1 MWDFTLT
8 FSHRLGI
15 TWFALV
21 STKPAC
27 NHHNAGRHSQVPFF
41 IAKIAGQGADDAD
54 GINDGFLKKLSIK
67 PNHWS
72 CNMLV
77 LHKNCK
83 LVHGP
88 WVQYSQILQSSWNTW
103 HLLWNL
109 LVRELVSLMDYSI
122 HPQYKDSNQ
131 MPRTW
136 AIQILS
142 YPFTRL
148 SQCSAAHITQYD
160 PRPGCSSPCPSQT
173 NSCGFWPI
181 TGQ

>member
-77 LHKNCK
+77 RYYTKIANWSMAHGFSTLRSCSQVGTHGICFGICLFVNWFHWWITVSIHSTRIAIKCRE
-83 LVHGP
+83 HGP
-88 WVQYSQILQSSWNTW
+88 SRSF
-103 HLLWNL
+103 H
-109 LVRELVSLMDYSI
+109 
-122 HPQYKDSNQ
+122 
-131 MPRTW
+131 
-136 AIQILS
+136 ILS
-142 YPFTRL
+142 
-148 SQCSAAHITQYD
+148 QDWVSAQRHISPNMIQGRDAHPPVHLRRIAVVFDQ
-160 PRPGCSSPCPSQT
+160 
-173 NSCGFWPI
+173 
-181 TGQ
+181 